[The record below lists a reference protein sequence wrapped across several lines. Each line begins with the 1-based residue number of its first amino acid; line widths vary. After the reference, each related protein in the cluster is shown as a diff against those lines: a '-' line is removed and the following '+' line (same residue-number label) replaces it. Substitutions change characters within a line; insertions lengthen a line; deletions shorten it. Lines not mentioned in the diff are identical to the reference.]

1 VPFSKIANF
10 LPEGALS
17 WGPPGVFERKHLVK
31 SLLRGE
37 NRSWFRVILK
47 ISVAEKCSDH
57 LLLARYSLTR
67 RSVDSDTFPV
77 PLLVSALES
86 SCMMASLALL

>member
-1 VPFSKIANF
+1 
-10 LPEGALS
+10 
-17 WGPPGVFERKHLVK
+17 
-31 SLLRGE
+31 
-37 NRSWFRVILK
+37 
-47 ISVAEKCSDH
+47 VAEKCSDH

-77 PLLVSALES
+77 PLLLSALES